1 MKEAFEKIKERLEAI
16 WVDNRCGDC
25 VYKSVCDNVQEEAI
39 VNDQT
44 DLCGVTIK
52 AVALSIV
59 SEVEAEYGNGWI
71 PCSERLPEESS
82 DYLVTQYNEDAIDE
96 YCDGYRTETIFFD
109 EHGWWD
115 DIDSSCGWEVLAW
128 MPLPLPYQPQ
138 KGV

>member
-25 VYKSVCDNVQEEAI
+25 VYKSVCDKVQEEAI

-71 PCSERLPEESS
+71 DVKDRLPKRRE
-82 DYLVTQYNEDAIDE
+82 LVLVCLKNGYVGEGHFTQ
-96 YCDGYRTETIFFD
+96 
-109 EHGWWD
+109 D
-115 DIDSSCGWEVLAW
+115 DFWNTQCRMYENVIAW

>member
-1 MKEAFEKIKERLEAI
+1 MFEKIKERLEKI

-25 VYKSVCDNVQEEAI
+25 VYKSVCDKVQEESI

-71 PCSERLPEESS
+71 PCSERLPEN
-82 DYLVTQYNEDAIDE
+82 DDDVLVW
-96 YCDGYRTETIFFD
+96 YRYRMMRGVNIVGSKKL
-109 EHGWWD
+109 HGIGHYYKPTGSWLVYGGFGLD
-115 DIDSSCGWEVLAW
+115 QNVVAW
-128 MPLPLPYQPQ
+128 QPLPEPP
-138 KGV
+138 KKERN